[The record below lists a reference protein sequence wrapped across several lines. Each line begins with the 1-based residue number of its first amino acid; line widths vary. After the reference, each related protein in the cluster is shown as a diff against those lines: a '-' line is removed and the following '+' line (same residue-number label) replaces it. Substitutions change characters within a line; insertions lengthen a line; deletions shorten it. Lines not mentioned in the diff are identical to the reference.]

1 MSQTSYAINLN
12 AAAYPGQIAD
22 SGFKDVLSAI
32 NVAAEIPYGLLAVV
46 DSSNTSD
53 FSELAVKLP
62 AASTDI
68 TTAGKQLGVV
78 LADQARAQNPAV
90 SGPQYPQNSAVSCG
104 RKGRFWVQP
113 ESAVTDGGKVY
124 CRWQTGDNGSQPG
137 AFGGVLDTSV
147 VGNALLT
154 GAVWRG
160 TYAYV
165 SGGYA
170 VIEMDLV

>member
-1 MSQTSYAINLN
+1 MSQTSYSININ

-32 NVAAEIPYGLLAVV
+32 AVAAAIPYGLLGVV
-46 DSSNTSD
+46 DSTNTSD

-62 AASTDI
+62 SVAADI
-68 TTAGKQLGVV
+68 TTVGKQLGVV
-78 LADQARAQNPAV
+78 MADQGRAQNPSV
-90 SGPQYPQNSAVSCG
+90 SGPQYPINSAVPMG
-104 RKGRFWVQP
+104 RKGRFWVQA

-124 CRWQTGDNGSQPG
+124 ARFATGDNGTQPG
-137 AFGGVLDTSV
+137 AFGGTLDTSV
-147 VGNALLT
+147 VGNALLG

-160 TYAYV
+160 SYAA
-165 SGGYA
+165 GYA